1 MAWHAENLPDVEKIS
16 DFSFMRKAKY
26 MTWSEAGLILLSIA
40 VFAGLFV
47 MVSQEQKFQLSDTAQ
62 EEQAIDPFRPIEEDF
77 AAICYGSSFRS
88 IYSASGDTLVKSM
101 DLLSTVSIHKANL
114 IITRSLARHGFNHIV
129 TLAEPNSGLSFL
141 CHISEDQPVRFELN
155 STTR

>member
-1 MAWHAENLPDVEKIS
+1 
-16 DFSFMRKAKY
+16 

-47 MVSQEQKFQLSDTAQ
+47 MVSQEQNIQLSGTAQ
-62 EEQAIDPFRPIEEDF
+62 DETEIDPLGLIEEDF
-77 AAICYGSSFRS
+77 AAVCYGSSFRS
-88 IYSASGDTLVKSM
+88 SYSASGDTLVRSM
-101 DLLSTVSIHKANL
+101 DLLSTVSIHHANL

-129 TLAEPNSGLSFL
+129 TLAAPDRKLSFL
-141 CHISEDQPVRFELN
+141 CHTSHDRPVRFELN

>member
-1 MAWHAENLPDVEKIS
+1 
-16 DFSFMRKAKY
+16 
-26 MTWSEAGLILLSIA
+26 MTLSEAGLILLSIA

-47 MVSQEQKFQLSDTAQ
+47 MVSQEQNLHLSDTAQ
-62 EEQAIDPFRPIEEDF
+62 EEQTIDPFRLIEEDF

-88 IYSASGDTLVKSM
+88 VSPAPGDTLVKSM
-101 DLLSTVSIHKANL
+101 DMLSTVSIHQANL

-129 TLAEPNSGLSFL
+129 TLATPDRGLSFL
-141 CHISEDQPVRFELN
+141 CLTSQDQPVRFELN